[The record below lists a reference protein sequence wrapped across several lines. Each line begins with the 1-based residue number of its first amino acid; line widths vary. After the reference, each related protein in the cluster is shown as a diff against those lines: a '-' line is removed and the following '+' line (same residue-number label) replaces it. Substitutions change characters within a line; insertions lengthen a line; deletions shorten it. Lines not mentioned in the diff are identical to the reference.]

1 MNARR
6 DPGPGDDSMAGTLAP
21 GRDPRAATALS
32 PLVLVAQLA
41 LLLGAAPLAAQSTA
55 ARGVERQAGDRA
67 LTPAQALEDFDILR
81 HALEETH
88 AGLYRYSR
96 KPDLDRRFDAL
107 RARLERPVDRPAF
120 IGVVSGML
128 AEIRCGHTRLEYDDS
143 TNAALARAR
152 QFPLGLAVEGS
163 RLMVVSNDTPDDA
176 TIRPGMEVLRI
187 NGRTATEVLDLLLPR
202 LPGDGFI
209 ETGKRV
215 QLGRS
220 FGRYYWL
227 FVDQAAE
234 FLVTARDS
242 GGPTVTTR
250 LAGVVS
256 AERARNGTGNPVN
269 ARMLANAAR
278 LEGSRENVALR
289 FVSGRN
295 IAHLRVRAF
304 AGAAYPDQ
312 IEAAFRTLR
321 DSGTTALILDLRGNG
336 GGDDLYGALLVSQ
349 FTDRPFRY
357 FDRIHVTT
365 IRPSFATWRPSSFEE
380 LRDGTVAD
388 PAGGYLVTPRLHEG
402 VSERSPSSYP
412 FLGRVIVLLDGGT
425 FSTAADVTAVLHNM
439 GRATFVG
446 VESGG
451 GYYGNTSGLNALI
464 VPRHSRLRLR
474 IPMYGY
480 WNAVSAGEQ
489 GRGTRPDHAVE
500 RRTADVLR
508 GIDEQWERAIALARV
523 APARQPN

>member
-1 MNARR
+1 MRIRAL
-6 DPGPGDDSMAGTLAP
+6 GT
-21 GRDPRAATALS
+21 
-32 PLVLVAQLA
+32 LVLVAQLA
-41 LLLGAAPLAAQSTA
+41 LQLGPAPLAAQSLEG
-55 ARGVERQAGDRA
+55 RGIEPQAGARA
-67 LTPAQALEDFDILR
+67 LTPAQALEDFDVLR
-81 HALEETH
+81 RALEETH
-88 AGLYRYSR
+88 SGLYRYSA

-107 RARLERPVDRPAF
+107 RARLERPVDRHAF
-120 IGVVSGML
+120 IGVVSEML
-128 AEIRCGHTRLEYDDS
+128 ADIRCGHTRLEYDDS

-152 QFPLGLAVEGS
+152 QFPLGLAIEGS
-163 RLMVVSNDTPDDA
+163 RLTVISNDTPDDA

-187 NGRTATEVLDLLLPR
+187 DGRSAPDVLGLLLPK

-209 ETGKRV
+209 EPGKRV
-215 QLGRS
+215 QLGRR
-220 FGRYYWL
+220 FGQYYWL
-227 FVDQAAE
+227 LVDQSAE
-234 FLVTARDS
+234 FVITARDAE
-242 GGPTVTTR
+242 GPVVTTR
-250 LAGVVS
+250 LAGVVG
-256 AERARNGTGNPVN
+256 AERARNSSGNPVN
-269 ARMLANAAR
+269 APMLANAAR

-289 FVSGRN
+289 FVGGRS

-312 IEAAFRTLR
+312 IETAFRTLR

-357 FDRIHVTT
+357 FDRIHLTT
-365 IRPSFATWRPSSFEE
+365 IRPSFATWRPSTFDE

-388 PAGGYLVTPRLHEG
+388 PAGGYLVTARLHEG
-402 VSERSPSSYP
+402 VSERPPSRLP

-446 VESGG
+446 EESGG

-464 VPRHSRLRLR
+464 VLRHSRLRLR

-508 GIDEQWERAIALARV
+508 GVDAQWERALALARL
-523 APARQPN
+523 APASQPD